1 MTVDPLALANLDVVL
16 ARFIAPHLR
25 AFRAAATDTYP
36 DDLANL
42 SEWHAELDRMADAF
56 ERILTDDVY
65 PGPFA
70 YNEAHQADL
79 LLFAKRL
86 GYLWF

>member
-1 MTVDPLALANLDVVL
+1 MTVDERDLANLDVAL

-25 AFRAAATDTYP
+25 AYRAAATDTFP
-36 DDLANL
+36 HDLANL

-56 ERILTDDVY
+56 ERVLTDDVY

-79 LLFAKRL
+79 NLFARRL
-86 GYLWF
+86 GHLWL